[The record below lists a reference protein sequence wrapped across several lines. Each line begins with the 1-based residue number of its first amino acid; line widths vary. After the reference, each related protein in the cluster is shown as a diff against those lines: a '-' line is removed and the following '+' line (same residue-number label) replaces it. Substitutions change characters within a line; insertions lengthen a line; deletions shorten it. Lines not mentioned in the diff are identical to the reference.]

1 MATKKI
7 QFNSKDFKATRD
19 VISAYIAAKEDLAQ
33 ELDALRKATAD
44 VSKVIATDKAQLTA
58 LSLGLKE
65 VNGTKILRSMAKI
78 RESLETNTATYNE
91 YVKPYNEMVE
101 KTSDAITKAVTLFNN
116 KDSALYKAYVAYVED
131 TTDDNY
137 NTYAGAMADRLV
149 ELGLNDATAENVT
162 HFMPNADRE
171 LRGKTAVK
179 KGDIQGAENPN
190 KFANAVLR
198 KIYVQNK
205 TEFKTEKFAE
215 YVRKCAEEAKK
226 TK

>member
-33 ELDALRKATAD
+33 ELDTFRKS
-44 VSKVIATDKAQLTA
+44 VSEYAKIIAKDKAQLTA

-65 VNGTKILRSMAKI
+65 VDGVKILRSMAKI
-78 RESLETNTATYNE
+78 RESLATNTETYNE
-91 YVKPYNEMVE
+91 YLKPYNAMVE
-101 KTSDAITKAVTLFNN
+101 KTADAITKAVTLFNN

-137 NTYAGAMADRLV
+137 NAYADAMASRLQ
-149 ELGLNDATAENVT
+149 ELGLKDATAENVA
-162 HFMPNADRE
+162 HLMPNVDVE
-171 LRGKTAVK
+171 LRGSRAVK
-179 KGDIQGAENPN
+179 KGDIQGAANPN
-190 KFANAVLR
+190 AFANALLR

-205 TEFKTEKFAE
+205 SEFKTEKFAE

>member
-1 MATKKI
+1 MKTTRI

-19 VISAYIAAKEDLAQ
+19 TISAYIAAKEDLAQ

-44 VSKVIATDKAQLTA
+44 VSKVIATDKAQLNA

-116 KDSALYKAYVAYVED
+116 KDSALYKAYVAYAED

-137 NTYAGAMADRLV
+137 NAYANAMAERLV
-149 ELGLNDATAENVT
+149 ELGLKDATADNVA

-171 LRGKTAVK
+171 LKGKTAVK
-179 KGDIQGAENPN
+179 KGDIQGAVNAN
-190 KFANAVLR
+190 VFANAVLR

-205 TEFKTEKFAE
+205 SEFKTEKFAE
-215 YVRKCAEEAKK
+215 YVRRCAEEVKK